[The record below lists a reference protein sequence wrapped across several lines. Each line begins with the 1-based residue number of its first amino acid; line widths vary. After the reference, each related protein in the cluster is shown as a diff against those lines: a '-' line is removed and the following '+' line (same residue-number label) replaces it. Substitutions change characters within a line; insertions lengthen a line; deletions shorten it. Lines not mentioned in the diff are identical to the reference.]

1 MTEFPKSL
9 KSLKNILSLDI
20 RKNPFNDINDIIDCL
35 SKYQYLTD
43 LKIDFSNSS
52 QVQTLLN
59 KIPNLL
65 YINGKS
71 TEDYITAV
79 DVNKDFVDNI
89 SIEKKLPEFNDL
101 FVMFQ
106 NNFQN
111 ENKEELAKEL
121 YDKFQNLINE
131 EASKINSNNNT
142 KELELKYNNSNM
154 LEENEKLKSQI
165 DVLNQENHKLQEK
178 DYFHSHR
185 CREEEI
191 KEKKEAFN

>member
-1 MTEFPKSL
+1 M
-9 KSLKNILSLDI
+9 KNLISIDL
-20 RKNPFNDINDIIDCL
+20 RKNAFKDIEAIINIL

-59 KIPNLL
+59 KNPNLL
-65 YINGKS
+65 FLNGKS
-71 TEDYITAV
+71 TENYITSI
-79 DVNKDFVDNI
+79 DISKDYVNEI

-111 ENKEELAKEL
+111 SNQEELNKDL

-131 EASKINSNNNT
+131 EASKINNNNST
-142 KELELKYNNSNM
+142 TLPNYILANNIIKSEINLIFFFINSFFNNS
-154 LEENEKLKSQI
+154 
-165 DVLNQENHKLQEK
+165 
-178 DYFHSHR
+178 
-185 CREEEI
+185 
-191 KEKKEAFN
+191 